1 LREPRENRDRRYT
14 RENQQHDRALDA
26 CRLRDCGAAASDLH
40 SLCRL
45 DSPPRELEQIL
56 ETDIVSFGQVSVANE
71 AEEEESPPPT
81 HTLRQSLRKP
91 SKRSSPWHRIFCLV
105 VVVVALL
112 LLLTLLV
119 VVVIVPGAHRR
130 VHAAGVVKDPRN

>member
-1 LREPRENRDRRYT
+1 MSHLAKYRLQTKPKKKK
-14 RENQQHDRALDA
+14 RA
-26 CRLRDCGAAASDLH
+26 
-40 SLCRL
+40 
-45 DSPPRELEQIL
+45 
-56 ETDIVSFGQVSVANE
+56 
-71 AEEEESPPPT
+71 PPT

-112 LLLTLLV
+112 LLLILLL